1 MSFLTIAGILQLI
14 GGFIM
19 SIGYF
24 PQITRTLKTKSVE
37 DIDTAYYP
45 FVFTGL
51 ALFEIYAITLY
62 VTSGTGVMFLVTNT
76 LSVLLA
82 GTMLTLCL
90 IYRGTKN
97 D

>member
-90 IYRGTKN
+90 IYRGTKK
-97 D
+97 

>member
-14 GGFIM
+14 GGVIM

-24 PQITRTLKTKSVE
+24 PQIARTLKTKSVE

-51 ALFEIYAITLY
+51 AMFEVYAITLF
-62 VTSGTGVMFLVTNT
+62 VESGAGLMFLVTNT

-82 GTMLTLCL
+82 GTMLTLCIL
-90 IYRGTKN
+90 FKGGKKK
-97 D
+97 